1 MHMNKKISVASI
13 ISISFPFITMA
24 AGNQTLSSLITKII
38 SYANLT
44 LFLMMGIAVV
54 MFVFNIIKYFIK
66 ADADRSQAGQYVMWS
81 LIGFF
86 VIFSLWGLVNI
97 LQNTF
102 GLQNETNRPASWTS
116 FTNIFPGGSGG
127 STKISGG
134 VNQVPFD
141 PCPQGSASGPDCQ

>member
-1 MHMNKKISVASI
+1 MNKKISIASI

-24 AGNQTLSSLITKII
+24 AGQQTLGSLITTII
-38 SYANLT
+38 GYANQL

-102 GLQNETNRPASWTS
+102 GLKNEDNMPSSWTS

-127 STKISGG
+127 STKTSGG
-134 VNQVPFD
+134 DVYVPLD
-141 PCPQGSASGPDCQ
+141 PCANEGGPGCP